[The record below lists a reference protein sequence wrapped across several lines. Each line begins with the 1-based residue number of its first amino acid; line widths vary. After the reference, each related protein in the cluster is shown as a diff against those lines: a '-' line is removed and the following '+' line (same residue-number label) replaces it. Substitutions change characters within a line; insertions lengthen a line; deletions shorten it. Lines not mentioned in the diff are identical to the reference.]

1 MTNAG
6 DRGPEPPP
14 LAGEPGLPARKLSL
28 APGEI
33 LFRQGEDPDF
43 VYLID
48 RGRIE
53 TFREL
58 PDGSE
63 EPRGRFG
70 AGETLGRIAPL
81 RPPRRT
87 ESARAVQTTVLT
99 AFEPQDLRV
108 RRAGGAESAQHN
120 PARESKCDND

>member
-1 MTNAG
+1 MANAG
-6 DRGPEPPP
+6 DRRPEQPP

-33 LFRQGEDPDF
+33 LYRQGEDPGF

-48 RGRIE
+48 RGRVE

-63 EPRGRFG
+63 ETCGRFG
-70 AGETLGRIAPL
+70 AGETLGRVAPL

-99 AFEPQDLRV
+99 AFEPRDLRA
-108 RRAGGAESAQHN
+108 RQIAEAESNNTQ
-120 PARESKCDND
+120 PVRESTCDTD